1 MKRLLS
7 LTALS
12 GLAALLLS
20 ACGRPDSL
28 PPGSAGR
35 AFSSSEWRAPLSTDW
50 RESGVSVREAMLEDL
65 VLRVLPGKS
74 RSEIEA
80 LLGPSL
86 ETPYFRSLDKDLIY
100 YLGPERGHSFNI
112 DSEWLLIWL
121 DPSGRFHHYRILN
134 D

>member
-1 MKRLLS
+1 MTRLHS
-7 LTALS
+7 LTAVS

-20 ACGRPDSL
+20 ACGSPDSL

-35 AFSSSEWRAPLSTDW
+35 AFSSSAWTAPRSTDG
-50 RESGVSVREAMLEDL
+50 RDSGVSVREQMLEDL

-74 RSEIEA
+74 RPEIEA

-86 ETPYFRSLDKDLIY
+86 DTPYFRSLDKDLIY
-100 YLGPERGHSFNI
+100 YLGPERGHSINI

-121 DPSGRFHHYRILN
+121 GPGGRFHHCRIVN